1 LSQMVDHAGVI
12 ALVTVSE
19 VQSTEELDAI
29 PFTNYGVS
37 VDEWIAVS
45 RSDQAKSKEIVVRQL
60 GAIAKDGSVVV
71 ADDDPLLIK
80 GERAIVFLREFAPGQ
95 FVIQGGPT
103 GRLQIRGGE
112 AHRVGGGLL
121 AATSQPLNALLA
133 STRDEL
139 GTGRAKSYAVT
150 P

>member
-1 LSQMVDHAGVI
+1 MVDHAGVI

-80 GERAIVFLREFAPGQ
+80 AERAIVFLREFAPGQ

-112 AHRVGGGLL
+112 AHRVGGGSWRQRLSPSPHSWRQL
-121 AATSQPLNALLA
+121 EMSWAPVEPSLTQ
-133 STRDEL
+133 
-139 GTGRAKSYAVT
+139 
-150 P
+150 